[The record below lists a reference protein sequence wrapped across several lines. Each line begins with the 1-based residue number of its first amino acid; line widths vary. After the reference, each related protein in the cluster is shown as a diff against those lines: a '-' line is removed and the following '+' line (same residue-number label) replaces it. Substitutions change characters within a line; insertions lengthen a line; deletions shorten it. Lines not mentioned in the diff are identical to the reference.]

1 MYAFES
7 ETTTPLD
14 TLDASGAANTHPIVL
29 DANGEAEIYLQD
41 YVYTLVL
48 TDDTGSA
55 VVGPTGEGVI
65 QDRFPVDGVTTDL
78 AAAKLLIAAIP
89 ATVSLSDVDPLA
101 AGPTAEPGAGSDASR
116 EDHVHPLLIPATGLP
131 WLSNDAGTE
140 LITTLADQDFSSSTG
155 NWSGTNW
162 TITGGVGSHTADGA
176 NAFTLVNTALSAAP
190 SSGKTYRI
198 QATIVTSYPGTISI
212 GFGGATVPANG
223 EDVGTQTAFTAI
235 LVATSNAA
243 LVFTPSAAWRGTI
256 DNVSVKEVIAGTTQ
270 YTIKLVDGVPTVF
283 A

>member
-1 MYAFES
+1 MYTFQN
-7 ETTTPLD
+7 ETTIPLS
-14 TLDASGAANTHPIVL
+14 TYSLDGSTNTNPIVL
-29 DANGEAEIYLQD
+29 DANGEAEIQLQD
-41 YVYTLVL
+41 ELYTLVL
-48 TDDTGSA
+48 TDGTGSA
-55 VVGPTGEGVI
+55 VVGPTGEGVV
-65 QDRFPVDGVTTDL
+65 QDRYPIDGVQTDL
-78 AAAKLLIAAIP
+78 AVAIGLIEDIST
-89 ATVSLSDVDPLA
+89 TVALSDADPLA
-101 AGPTAEPGAGSDASR
+101 AGPTAEPGTGSNASR
-116 EDHVHPLLIPATGLP
+116 EDHVHPLLVPATGLP

-176 NAFTLVNTALSAAP
+176 NAFTLVNTALSTAP

-223 EDVGTQTAFTAI
+223 EDAGTQTAFTAI